1 MNTAAIQHPHR
12 KTTAELLRLI
22 DNVETASDNHHAKAL
37 FNARQQHLNALQ
49 RAAPIEAQAATR
61 QRQRRQKQQQR
72 LPVYIGFDLASGPD
86 QTTTHHWRPPQH
98 KSAPAQ
104 DLKRA
109 AAGDRDD

>member
-1 MNTAAIQHPHR
+1 MAAAQQVAPMAP
-12 KTTAELLRLI
+12 TQEELQSAWHAMRQRRSLCHWPATFEEAMADQLR
-22 DNVETASDNHHAKAL
+22 AKCIA
-37 FNARQQHLNALQ
+37 
-49 RAAPIEAQAATR
+49 IEAQAATR